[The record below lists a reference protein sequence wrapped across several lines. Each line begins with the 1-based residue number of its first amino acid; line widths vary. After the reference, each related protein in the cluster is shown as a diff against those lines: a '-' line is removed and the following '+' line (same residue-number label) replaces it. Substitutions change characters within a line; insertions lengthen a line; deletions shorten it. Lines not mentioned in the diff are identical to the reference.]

1 MGCSNWV
8 PSDSVPY
15 DNRIHVS
22 QAACVIDYLVDGKP
36 FIKSEWAGHHPRVGT
51 DVVDNDNIV
60 AEARGLLMHEYV
72 IELPLEVQMWQR
84 DHQIMDQARL
94 KEEAKAKAE
103 ELAKARQEAK
113 DAKLKI
119 AALKKLTPSER
130 ALLGV
135 HLSSEDR
142 RLAEGLRAKKLS
154 PKMAK

>member
-8 PSDSVPY
+8 PSDFVPS

-22 QAACVIDYLVDGKP
+22 QAACVVDYLVDGKP

-60 AEARGLLMHEYV
+60 AEACGLLTHQYEV
-72 IELPLEVQMWQR
+72 ALPLEVQMWWL

-94 KEEAKAKAE
+94 KEEAEAKAKE
-103 ELAKARQEAK
+103 HAKARREAK

-119 AALKKLTPSER
+119 VALKKLTPSER

-142 RLAEGLRAKKLS
+142 RLAEGLRAKKSS
-154 PKMAK
+154 PKRSK